1 VIALLQLGVFDSN
14 SREVFGTAKVVLRE
28 IEIKEGI
35 LPKLSNKFPVDSPVM
50 SGAEDERARAS
61 PFAQPE
67 R

>member
-1 VIALLQLGVFDSN
+1 VFS
-14 SREVFGTAKVVLRE
+14 TAKVVLRE

-35 LPKLSNKFPVDSPVM
+35 LPKLSNKFPVDSPAM
-50 SGAEDERARAS
+50 SGAEDKWARAS